1 MAKVG
6 RPKNP
11 PKPRELMKDI
21 FPVNSIF
28 TEKELKIYNS
38 YVDTYLN
45 DFDQNELTVSDMDD
59 IMNLAT
65 NKVLEIRLLEE
76 SKGDATKHLDISNA
90 MEKLRKQSEKMKENL
105 SARRRDRIDP
115 NKYKGFSIV
124 NLAVAFDDERKKD
137 LIRKQKELN
146 KEEEEAVLKRGDYSG
161 NRFDKDVKEKEE
173 VKYD

>member
-28 TEKELKIYNS
+28 EEHELKIYNS

-45 DFDQNELTVSDMDD
+45 DFDENELTVSDMDD

-90 MEKLRKQSEKMKENL
+90 MEKLRKQSEKMKESL
-105 SARRRDRIDP
+105 SSRRRDRIDP

-124 NLAVAFDDERKKD
+124 NLAVAFDDERKAALKKKQKD
-137 LIRKQKELN
+137 LSVEQEKAFKS
-146 KEEEEAVLKRGDYSG
+146 RGKYVG
-161 NRFDKDVKEKEE
+161 NMEDSDVKEKEE